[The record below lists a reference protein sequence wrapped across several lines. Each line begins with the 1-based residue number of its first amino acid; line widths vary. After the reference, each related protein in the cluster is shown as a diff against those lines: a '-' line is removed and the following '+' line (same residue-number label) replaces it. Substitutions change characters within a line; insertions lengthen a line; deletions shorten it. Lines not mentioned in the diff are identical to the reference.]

1 MNFFQQSLNK
11 MLQKNMKFEI
21 VLTVRLK
28 QKQKPCAQ

>member
-21 VLTVRLK
+21 VLTVR
-28 QKQKPCAQ
+28 QVSQKPCAQ